1 MQARTGLPT
10 TMVEPRQ
17 ATMCWLSNF
26 VRERVLDATGWKPD
40 HETVTYS
47 GIDPADFPLAEATER
62 AWSGR
67 LLAVGRVEPRKG
79 FTAAVQ
85 ALTTLPDATLQI
97 VGPDDGQHRQ
107 QLADLARELGV
118 RARVSFATS
127 PRRELRKVY
136 ESADTLLFT
145 SAWEEPFGLVPVEAM
160 ACGVPV
166 VAAAT
171 GGAREYLVDEVN
183 CLVVPPR
190 DPAALADAVNR
201 LAGHPALR
209 ASLVRGGLTTAAEFS
224 VDKLADVLEEW
235 HLAAASDY
243 ASGEPPHR
251 TSPVPT

>member
-1 MQARTGLPT
+1 
-10 TMVEPRQ
+10 MVEPQR

-26 VRERVLDATGWKPD
+26 VRERVVAATGWVPE

-47 GIDPADFPLAEATER
+47 GVDPADFPLATVSER
-62 AWSGR
+62 GWSGR

-85 ALTTLPDATLQI
+85 ALVDLPDDVTLHI
-97 VGPDDGQHRQ
+97 VGPDDGNHRQ

-118 RARVSFATS
+118 RARVSFSTS
-127 PRRELRKVY
+127 PRSELRKVY
-136 ESADTLLFT
+136 QAADALLFT

-183 CLVVPPR
+183 SLVVPPR
-190 DPAALADAVNR
+190 DPAALADAVRR

-209 ASLVRGGLTTAAEFS
+209 KSLVQGGLRTAAEFS
-224 VDKLADVLEEW
+224 VDKLADVLEQW
-235 HLAAASDY
+235 HLAAVGDY

-251 TSPVPT
+251 SATVAR